1 MAERLLGEHQ
11 ALCVVNTKKRA
22 QHLYQRLKGDGVFHL
37 STTMYPNHR
46 RRVLKL
52 IRSRLKQGETC
63 ILISTSLV
71 EAGVDLDFETVY
83 RQIAGAD
90 SMIQAAGRCNR
101 EGKRPI
107 QDSRVY
113 IFDFEGAE
121 NVPSQRQQMDASKS
135 LLKDGADLSDPESIT
150 RYFKMLYHY
159 TPPRWRRLCWGRGCP
174 RYW

>member
-71 EAGVDLDFETVY
+71 EAGVDLDFETCTPDRRCRFY
-83 RQIAGAD
+83 DPGSRKMQQGRKT
-90 SMIQAAGRCNR
+90 AAPG
-101 EGKRPI
+101 
-107 QDSRVY
+107 
-113 IFDFEGAE
+113 
-121 NVPSQRQQMDASKS
+121 
-135 LLKDGADLSDPESIT
+135 
-150 RYFKMLYHY
+150 
-159 TPPRWRRLCWGRGCP
+159 
-174 RYW
+174 

>member
-1 MAERLLGEHQ
+1 MEEQFSFFKRAQFENIGVVSEKVMAERLLGEHQ

-71 EAGVDLDFETVY
+71 EAGVDPSLIRFSVGIE
-83 RQIAGAD
+83 
-90 SMIQAAGRCNR
+90 AA
-101 EGKRPI
+101 EDI
-107 QDSRVY
+107 
-113 IFDFEGAE
+113 I
-121 NVPSQRQQMDASKS
+121 
-135 LLKDGADLSDPESIT
+135 ADLEQA
-150 RYFKMLYHY
+150 LA
-159 TPPRWRRLCWGRGCP
+159 
-174 RYW
+174 